1 MQLSVTGNGFW
12 RNFDW
17 KLSVG
22 EKRGYLCTGI
32 LLRPNPAMRDVLWKR
47 KQTLLIAVARCVS
60 RGTTQVPLLCGPST
74 AVFSTVQ
81 ERWLMKYLMNLGCV
95 PQRNT
100 QRWSRTQLSG
110 YKLEIGMKT
119 ARKSSTTDCLR
130 CIKFLPWDENRILDY
145 LGMMNL
151 QNATW
156 SICCHRRR
164 GNLCQYEK
172 ETLRYR
178 LSSWMVF

>member
-22 EKRGYLCTGI
+22 EKRGYLWVGI
-32 LLRPNPAMRDVLWKR
+32 LLRPSSGMRDVLWKR

-60 RGTTQVPLLCGPST
+60 WGTTQVPLLCGPST

-81 ERWLMKYLMNLGCV
+81 EQWLMKYLMNLGCV

-100 QRWSRTQLSG
+100 QQWSRTQLSG

-119 ARKSSTTDCLR
+119 ARKSSTTDCLW
-130 CIKFLPWDENRILDY
+130 CVKPLPWDENGILDY
-145 LGMMNL
+145 LGLMNR
-151 QNATW
+151 QNAKW
-156 SICCHRRR
+156 LKYCHWRK
-164 GNLCQYEK
+164 GHHC
-172 ETLRYR
+172 
-178 LSSWMVF
+178 